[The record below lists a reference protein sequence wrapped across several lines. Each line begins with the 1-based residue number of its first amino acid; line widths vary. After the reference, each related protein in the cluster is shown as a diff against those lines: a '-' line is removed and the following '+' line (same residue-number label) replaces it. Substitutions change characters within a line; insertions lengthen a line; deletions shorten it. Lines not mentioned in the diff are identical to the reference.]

1 MPHLPNINE
10 RKSRFRKE
18 IRLKEKNVVNSFL
31 TNNDD
36 YDVEKVLDF
45 IGGEAETKKKIGK
58 K

>member
-1 MPHLPNINE
+1 MCLNCF
-10 RKSRFRKE
+10 FRKQ

-31 TNNDD
+31 TNNED

-45 IGGEAETKKKIGK
+45 IGGESEAKKKTGGK